1 MGVKGRGARAKGH
14 SFEREIANR
23 LKAIDPMARRNVSE
37 SQEGS
42 FDILTRLPIA
52 IQCKCFARWHVSP
65 HDVFEQAQK
74 HAGNR
79 MPLGVV
85 RISRKRPDLV
95 LMDFEDFMKI
105 LEVLAR
111 GLLAEKKEISD
122 DSQKKESSGG
132 GS

>member
-1 MGVKGRGARAKGH
+1 VGVKGRGARTKGH

-52 IQCKCFARWHVSP
+52 IQCKCFARWHMSP
-65 HDVFEQAQK
+65 HDVFEQAQR
-74 HAGNR
+74 HAGSR

-85 RISRKRPDLV
+85 RISRKKPDLV
-95 LMDFEDFMKI
+95 FMDFEDFMTI
-105 LEVLAR
+105 LEVLSR
-111 GLLAEKKEISD
+111 GLFAAAAEKKEFSR
-122 DSQKKESSGG
+122 
-132 GS
+132 